1 VLEAKSFTG
10 SQVKKNDAWV
20 TVVNRLNLGTS
31 WVGGEAQLVEL
42 MPYEA
47 LSSNPSNTKRRKTK
61 INFGTSSTPKPVLDL
76 GTLDFERCFNGMR
89 FLETLKRSECILN
102 MEGTRIE
109 SLTWHLRS

>member
-1 VLEAKSFTG
+1 MSSNVILCPSHYYKSGVLEAKSFTG

-61 INFGTSSTPKPVLDL
+61 NKLWNLIYT
-76 GTLDFERCFNGMR
+76 
-89 FLETLKRSECILN
+89 
-102 MEGTRIE
+102 
-109 SLTWHLRS
+109 